1 MYVYVCFGRAVG
13 IYIQVNEAKPSRCHI
28 ILPTVFIICSD
39 PQRASTHPPPT
50 FVSKLHESRGLP
62 PARSGGQLKSVIR
75 THWLRRG
82 SHEKTHTATTPHP
95 SSLPLSVATP
105 APLPSH
111 VCLLDVQITLFL
123 RRPFR
128 PTDRSAGWLTG
139 SSYSSGSLRRFSAG

>member
-1 MYVYVCFGRAVG
+1 MCACVCFGRAVG

-39 PQRASTHPPPT
+39 PQHTATHPPPT

-82 SHEKTHTATTPHP
+82 SHEKTHTATTPPPNRHHSHFP
-95 SSLPLSVATP
+95 SPPPPPHLHTFVSWMYK
-105 APLPSH
+105 
-111 VCLLDVQITLFL
+111 L
-123 RRPFR
+123 RFFFVGHSDR
-128 PTDRSAGWLTG
+128 PTDRLAG
-139 SSYSSGSLRRFSAG
+139 